1 MNVILADFASSTS
14 WVQIMFFDGQWSV
27 HDLVLIICHWI
38 HHFVEIEVAYK
49 ENDCIYRIR

>member
-1 MNVILADFASSTS
+1 
-14 WVQIMFFDGQWSV
+14 MFFDGQWSV